1 MTTLRF
7 VATVP
12 RGFSDLLAGEVSAL
26 GAQNVRD
33 QAGGV
38 QFEGPLAT
46 GYKVL
51 LESRLASRVLL
62 EVASGAVASTED
74 FYQLARGI
82 DWREHMDPKGTLA
95 CEFTGKHP
103 AITNTHFGALKLKD
117 AICDQLRDTT
127 KLRPSIETQRPDVA
141 VHAHAQRGQVSL
153 SIDLAGDALS

>member
-1 MTTLRF
+1 MTSPCPSGASGSRAWGATSRCTPSTSSPSSRPPGSSWRDHAALRCNRSGARMTNLRF

-62 EVASGAVASTED
+62 EVASGPMASAED
-74 FYQLARGI
+74 FYQ
-82 DWREHMDPKGTLA
+82 
-95 CEFTGKHP
+95 
-103 AITNTHFGALKLKD
+103 
-117 AICDQLRDTT
+117 
-127 KLRPSIETQRPDVA
+127 
-141 VHAHAQRGQVSL
+141 
-153 SIDLAGDALS
+153 